1 MYSVRM
7 VTTKRRPLGK
17 RRPKQKPEAEI
28 ILLCNPR
35 AGGRWKELAAILD
48 SPEAQHVRRIVTDSV
63 EDIAPA
69 LADLGREAKL
79 LCVYGGDGTIQRV
92 LDRLEPETSENVAL
106 ALLGGGTM
114 NVTSRWCGFSGSPA
128 DNFRAVVRAYE
139 SHDLLFKEVP
149 VLEVQRGDRTYRGFT
164 FGMGPIIRV
173 LDAYERGKKGKVA
186 ALTLGA
192 KTAAAALFGVP
203 SRQAELI
210 DSMQAEVILDGEP
223 LPDHEFSAVFANVTG
238 QINPG
243 VVPFVG
249 ARTRDSFHC
258 AAYSVSARELTFA
271 LPMLMRGWLPID
283 AGAFLRPTRLLRRD
297 EREGNAPWPSDPR
310 YVNRAASVLEVIS
323 DEPLYTVDGEVLEG
337 QGNRTRVELG
347 PLLNLAV
354 SPAAAVRAGLR
365 AAAAP
370 LSRGGPG

>member
-1 MYSVRM
+1 MPSQRNG
-7 VTTKRRPLGK
+7 RRRAP
-17 RRPKQKPEAEI
+17 RHKPEAEI

-48 SPEAQHVRRIVTDSV
+48 SEEARHVRRIVTDSV

-92 LDRLEPETSENVAL
+92 LDRLEPETSESVSL

-114 NVTSRWCGFSGSPA
+114 NVTSRWCGFSSSPA
-128 DNFRAVVRAYE
+128 QNFRAVVRAYE
-139 SHDLLFKEVP
+139 SHNLLLKEVP
-149 VLEVQRGDRTYRGFT
+149 VLEVRRGERCYRGFT

-173 LDAYERGKKGKVA
+173 LDAYERGQKGKVA
-186 ALTLGA
+186 ALKLGV
-192 KTAAAALFGVP
+192 KTAAAAILGQP
-203 SRQAELI
+203 SEHARLI
-210 DSMQAEVILDGEP
+210 EPMRAQVRLDGEV
-223 LPDHEFSAVFANVTG
+223 LPYDEYSAVFANVTG

-249 ARTRDSFHC
+249 SRTRDSFHC
-258 AAYSVSARELTFA
+258 AAYAVTSRELALA
-271 LPMLMRGWLPID
+271 LPMVVRGWMPVD
-283 AGAFLRPTRLLRRD
+283 AAALLRPARFFKRND
-297 EREGNAPWPSDPR
+297 EPRTAPWPADPR
-310 YVNRAASVLEVIS
+310 YVNRPASVLEITS
-323 DEPLYTVDGEVLEG
+323 DDPLYTVDGEVLEG
-337 QGNRTRVELG
+337 DGPETRIELG
-347 PLLNLAV
+347 PILKLAV

-370 LSRGGPG
+370 LNRGG